1 MPTYDPFKELQ
12 TLMNQ
17 AFSNG
22 PRSLAM
28 PMDLYKSGDDYVAEV
43 DLPGVDP
50 DSIDIDID
58 DRTITIRAERKSSSS
73 KESGGWVTRER
84 SYGTYARQITVG
96 SGLALDKIDANYS
109 DGVLTLTIPVAE
121 EAKPRKVQV
130 QRGNGTKAVGGGDEV
145 VPGSV
150 EEQKAEGQS

>member
-12 TLMNQ
+12 NIMNQ

-28 PMDLYKSGDDYVAEV
+28 PMDLYKSGDDYIAEI
-43 DLPGVDP
+43 DLPGVEP

-58 DRTITIRAERKSSSS
+58 DRTITIRAERKTNST

-84 SYGTYARQITVG
+84 SYGTYARQLTVG
-96 SGLALDKIDANYS
+96 SGLALDRIDANYA

-121 EAKPRKVQV
+121 EAKPRKIQV
-130 QRGNGTKAVGGGDEV
+130 QRGNGTQAVGGGDDV
-145 VPGSV
+145 VQGSV
-150 EEQKAEGQS
+150 EAAGAGA